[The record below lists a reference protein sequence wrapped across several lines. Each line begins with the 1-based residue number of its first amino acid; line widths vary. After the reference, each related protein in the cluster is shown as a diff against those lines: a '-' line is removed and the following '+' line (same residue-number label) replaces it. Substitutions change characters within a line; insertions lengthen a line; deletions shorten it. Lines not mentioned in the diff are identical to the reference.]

1 MKTFT
6 VSFFGHR
13 RLENA
18 LEIERLIEGIV
29 KPILRENEFV
39 EFLIGRDGEF
49 DILVASIIRR
59 CKRIIRNDNSS
70 LVWVLPYPTAE
81 LNRDLEE
88 FQNYYDS
95 IEINHASHY
104 KSAHQERNRQMIDRS
119 DLVVCYVAHSDG
131 GAYQSMKYTKTQKK
145 RIINIA
151 E

>member
-18 LEIERLIEGIV
+18 LKIERLIEGIV
-29 KPILRENEFV
+29 KTILIENEFV

-49 DILVASIIRR
+49 DILVASVIRR
-59 CKRIIRNDNSS
+59 CKRIIRDDNSS
-70 LVWVLPYPTAE
+70 LIWVLPYETAE
-81 LNRDLEE
+81 LNKDLES
-88 FQNYYDS
+88 FQNYYDA

-104 KSAHQERNRQMIDRS
+104 KAAHRERNRQMIDRS
-119 DLVVCYVAHSDG
+119 DLVVCYVDHSAG
-131 GAYQSMKYTKTQKK
+131 GAYQSMKYAKAQKK
-145 RIINIA
+145 RIINVA